1 MDLQIAKQT
10 FIVCGATSGFGHA
23 TAKALLKEGATV
35 IGIARHTDKLKKL
48 AEIHKQN
55 FIPLTGD
62 LTTQK
67 TIDEVASEA
76 RKHDIDGILINSA
89 GPPAKSFAE
98 TRIEDW
104 DTAYQNL
111 LRWKVDLTQKLIPH
125 FTKKEYGRIVYIE
138 SASVKQPIENL
149 VLSTSIRL
157 AIVGMMKTLSQE
169 ISGQNITMNII
180 APGSHET
187 PAIERL
193 IKKKSETDGLSYD
206 DARQKM
212 INNIPAKKM
221 GDPEKLGT
229 LAAWLLSPLSEFVT
243 GQVYAL
249 EGGNVKST
257 L

>member
-1 MDLQIAKQT
+1 MDLQIAQQT

-169 ISGQNITMNII
+169 ISGQNITVNTI

>member
-157 AIVGMMKTLSQE
+157 AVVGMMKTLSQE
-169 ISGQNITMNII
+169 ISGQNITVNTI

>member
-1 MDLQIAKQT
+1 MDLQIAQQT

-157 AIVGMMKTLSQE
+157 AVVGMMKTLSQE
-169 ISGQNITMNII
+169 ISGQNITVNTI

-193 IKKKSETDGLSYD
+193 IKKKSETDGISYD

>member
-1 MDLQIAKQT
+1 MDLQIAQQT

-104 DTAYQNL
+104 DAAYQNL

-169 ISGQNITMNII
+169 ISGQNITVNII

-193 IKKKSETDGLSYD
+193 IKKKSETDGISYD

>member
-1 MDLQIAKQT
+1 MDLQIAQQT
-10 FIVCGATSGFGHA
+10 FIICGATNGFGNA
-23 TAKALLKEGATV
+23 TAKALLDEGATV
-35 IGIARHTDKLKKL
+35 IGIARHGDKLKEL

-55 FIPLTGD
+55 FIPLPGD
-62 LTTQK
+62 LTTQE
-67 TIDEVASEA
+67 TIGEVASAAKEY
-76 RKHDIDGILINSA
+76 DIDGILINSA

-98 TRIEDW
+98 TGIEDW
-104 DTAYQNL
+104 DAAYQDL

-125 FTKKEYGRIVYIE
+125 FTKKQYGRMVYIE

-157 AIVGMMKTLSQE
+157 AVVGMMKTLSQE

-180 APGSHET
+180 APGSPET

-206 DARQKM
+206 DARQNW
-212 INNIPAKKM
+212 INNIPLKQM
-221 GDPEKLGT
+221 GDPGKLGT

-243 GQVYAL
+243 GQVYAI

>member
-67 TIDEVASEA
+67 TIDEVAAEA

-104 DTAYQNL
+104 DAAYQNL

-157 AIVGMMKTLSQE
+157 AVVGMMKTLSQE
-169 ISGQNITMNII
+169 ISGQNITVNII

-206 DARQKM
+206 DAHQKM
-212 INNIPAKKM
+212 INNIPAKQM

>member
-1 MDLQIAKQT
+1 MDLQIAQQT

-157 AIVGMMKTLSQE
+157 AVVGMMKTLSQE
-169 ISGQNITMNII
+169 ISGQNITVNII

-193 IKKKSETDGLSYD
+193 IKKKSETDGISYD

>member
-1 MDLQIAKQT
+1 MDLQIAQQT

-169 ISGQNITMNII
+169 ISGQNITVNII

-193 IKKKSETDGLSYD
+193 IKKKSETDGISYD

>member
-1 MDLQIAKQT
+1 MDLQIAQQT

-89 GPPAKSFAE
+89 GPPAKSFVE

-169 ISGQNITMNII
+169 ISGQNITVNII

-193 IKKKSETDGLSYD
+193 IKKKSETDGISYD